1 MDLVKQLL
9 LDEKYRYLA
18 MEESWLAYL
27 GYHGGGSRTIRNM
40 LKFLVRWLYVSYVH
54 SYICAM

>member
-1 MDLVKQLL
+1 MCVDMWMDLVKQLL

-27 GYHGGGSRTIRNM
+27 GYHGGGGQE
-40 LKFLVRWLYVSYVH
+40 LYA
-54 SYICAM
+54 IC